1 MRSSWPATP
10 ALSPRCSVSLV
21 FFDAALDAMSWL
33 QPPARPAR
41 TTADHRAGDTGAADT
56 GAADTGASDT
66 GASDTG
72 AGDTGGEKGGDE
84 GGGLAHEGS
93 AGVPADTSWVEE
105 ALKSGSEGASEAMA
119 AGLAHLLATE
129 LPAVAAEIDMEALA
143 TAQVSSR

>member
-1 MRSSWPATP
+1 MA
-10 ALSPRCSVSLV
+10 PRCSVSLV

-66 GASDTG
+66 GGGDTGAGDTGASDTG

-105 ALKSGSEGASEAMA
+105 ASKSGSEGASEAMA